1 MRYLGMDVHM
11 GSSVWCLLNDRGE
24 ETGRGKVA
32 TTADS
37 IRGLVE
43 SLSGEDELLVGQ
55 EVGTM
60 SHYVHDAVNAAG
72 VRILSFNAQHLRMIS
87 SSRKKTDRRDAY
99 WIAKTLQT
107 GMMPHP
113 VYIPREKERQLR
125 RLLSTRDGVMRER
138 QRWMVR
144 AGSYLK
150 GAGLHGGPGAR
161 VGKALVQ
168 EVIED
173 LEDREPDLVAALQL
187 CQRQESLLSQE
198 LAVIDAKLRQETR
211 GIDDI
216 RRLMTIPGVGLLV
229 GTAIYA
235 WVGDVTRFRNAKTL
249 AAYAG
254 LVTSVWQTGET
265 LKSGHITK
273 QGSPAL
279 RRMLVQAA
287 QVLISRCRTPEAWPL
302 QAIAMRVQDS
312 RHRRKIA
319 VVALARH
326 ILRVSYY
333 VLRDGTV
340 YDPALLHS
348 VQQEDNTGET
358 AA

>member
-1 MRYLGMDVHM
+1 M
-11 GSSVWCLLNDRGE
+11 
-24 ETGRGKVA
+24 
-32 TTADS
+32 
-37 IRGLVE
+37 
-43 SLSGEDELLVGQ
+43 
-55 EVGTM
+55 
-60 SHYVHDAVNAAG
+60 
-72 VRILSFNAQHLRMIS
+72 
-87 SSRKKTDRRDAY
+87 
-99 WIAKTLQT
+99 
-107 GMMPHP
+107 
-113 VYIPREKERQLR
+113 
-125 RLLSTRDGVMRER
+125 
-138 QRWMVR
+138 
-144 AGSYLK
+144 
-150 GAGLHGGPGAR
+150 
-161 VGKALVQ
+161 
-168 EVIED
+168 
-173 LEDREPDLVAALQL
+173 
-187 CQRQESLLSQE
+187 
-198 LAVIDAKLRQETR
+198 
-211 GIDDI
+211 
-216 RRLMTIPGVGLLV
+216 
-229 GTAIYA
+229 
-235 WVGDVTRFRNAKTL
+235 TRFRNAKTL

-254 LVTSVWQTGET
+254 LVTSVWQTGETLKET